1 MIQIMVTAPEGSSIQ
16 YLESQIGKV
25 EDIAMEEMKSGNALR
40 VLMRGGSS
48 GFGGEAN
55 TGRVIIPLAD
65 WKSRKESAQEIVT
78 RLRRKTQSI
87 PGVRVIPVLPGS
99 FQRGGGQG
107 PPVRVVIGGPSY
119 DVLQQW
125 RDKILARAA
134 ENTKL
139 TNLDSDYYERKPQIR
154 VTVDRNR
161 AADLGVSLTTV
172 GRTLETMMGSRVVTT
187 YQESGEE
194 YNVILQARDT
204 DRATPSDLNNIY
216 VRSDRSQ
223 ALIPLSNLVKVE
235 EVAGPTELKRFDR
248 LRAIT
253 ISAGLSQGYTLGQ
266 ALDYMDK
273 IVHEELPPEAQL
285 RYDGD
290 SREFRLSQSALYL
303 TFLLALVVVFLVLA
317 AQFESFRHPAIII
330 MTVPLAVTGALL
342 GLWMTGSTINIY
354 SQIGVV
360 MLIGL
365 AAKNGI
371 LIVEFANQLRDRGEE
386 FIEAIVN
393 ASATRLRPVLM
404 TSLCTVFGALPLL
417 LASGAGAES
426 RRSIGAVVVFGV
438 TFSMLLTLFVVPAMY
453 ALLARNTHSP
463 EYISKVIESL
473 RGKKP
478 IAAREAEQAQ

>member
-1 MIQIMVTAPEGSSIQ
+1 
-16 YLESQIGKV
+16 
-25 EDIAMEEMKSGNALR
+25 
-40 VLMRGGSS
+40 
-48 GFGGEAN
+48 
-55 TGRVIIPLAD
+55 
-65 WKSRKESAQEIVT
+65 
-78 RLRRKTQSI
+78 
-87 PGVRVIPVLPGS
+87 
-99 FQRGGGQG
+99 
-107 PPVRVVIGGPSY
+107 
-119 DVLQQW
+119 
-125 RDKILARAA
+125 
-134 ENTKL
+134 
-139 TNLDSDYYERKPQIR
+139 
-154 VTVDRNR
+154 
-161 AADLGVSLTTV
+161 
-172 GRTLETMMGSRVVTT
+172 
-187 YQESGEE
+187 
-194 YNVILQARDT
+194 
-204 DRATPSDLNNIY
+204 

-223 ALIPLSNLVKVE
+223 ALIPLSNLVRVG

-290 SREFRLSQSALYL
+290 SREFRLSQSTLYL

-342 GLWMTGSTINIY
+342 GLWATGSTINVY

-386 FIEAIVN
+386 FIEALIR

-453 ALLARNTHSP
+453 VLIARNTHSP
-463 EYISKVIESL
+463 QYISKVIESL

-478 IAAREAEQAQ
+478 IAVPEAEHAQ